1 MTGRRLHI
9 ILSPETD
16 RLLARAIKT
25 GGATRTAVVEAALR
39 ETLDR
44 KGEERELE
52 KLGSRMNKLAR
63 AMERLADDAT
73 AQTESFA
80 LFILHYL
87 SVTPPLP
94 ESMRA
99 GAEALGRKRFEQFVT
114 EVSAR
119 LLGRDRYADALL
131 ARIDLVRRGGEEFD
145 NEIADA
151 AVGAPDEGSDADA
164 VNDDRVHART
174 STREARP

>member
-16 RLLARAIKT
+16 LLLSKAVKS

-39 ETLDR
+39 AMLDCNS
-44 KGEERELE
+44 EERDLE
-52 KLGSRMNKLAR
+52 KLISRLNKLTR

-99 GAEALGRKRFEQFVT
+99 GAEALGRKRFEEFVS
-114 EVSAR
+114 EVASR
-119 LLGRDRYADALL
+119 LLGRDRFADALL
-131 ARIDLVRRGGEEFD
+131 ARIDLVRSEGD
-145 NEIADA
+145 NEESAEIEETNKSSNDIASKKLNGVA
-151 AVGAPDEGSDADA
+151 SESRAF
-164 VNDDRVHART
+164 HA
-174 STREARP
+174 EARS

>member
-9 ILSPETD
+9 ILSPEAD
-16 RLLARAIKT
+16 LLLSRAVKA

-39 ETLDR
+39 EVLDR
-44 KGEERELE
+44 RGEEREFE
-52 KLGSRMNKLAR
+52 KLVNRMAKLAR

-119 LLGRDRYADALL
+119 LLGRERYADALL
-131 ARIDLVRRGGEEFD
+131 ARIDLVRRHDEETFD
-145 NEIADA
+145 EQGDDVAGDRASDIASVSGASFKEA
-151 AVGAPDEGSDADA
+151 AA
-164 VNDDRVHART
+164 
-174 STREARP
+174 

>member
-16 RLLARAIKT
+16 LLLSKAVKS

-39 ETLDR
+39 AMLDR
-44 KGEERELE
+44 NSEERDLE
-52 KLGSRMNKLAR
+52 KLISRLNKLTR

-99 GAEALGRKRFEQFVT
+99 GAEALGKKRFEEFVS
-114 EVSAR
+114 EVASR
-119 LLGRDRYADALL
+119 LLGRDRFADALL
-131 ARIDLVRRGGEEFD
+131 ARIDLVRSEESDEESAEFEETTKSSTDTAGKPLNGG
-145 NEIADA
+145 ASA
-151 AVGAPDEGSDADA
+151 SRA
-164 VNDDRVHART
+164 RHA
-174 STREARP
+174 EARS

>member
-16 RLLARAIKT
+16 LLLSKAVKS

-39 ETLDR
+39 AMLDR
-44 KGEERELE
+44 NSEERDLE
-52 KLGSRMNKLAR
+52 KLISRLNRLTR

-99 GAEALGRKRFEQFVT
+99 GAEALGRKRFEEFVS
-114 EVSAR
+114 EVAER
-119 LLGRDRYADALL
+119 LLGRDRFADALL
-131 ARIDLVRRGGEEFD
+131 ARIDLVRREEGDEESGEFEETTKSSNDTGGKPM
-145 NEIADA
+145 NG
-151 AVGAPDEGSDADA
+151 GASVLRA
-164 VNDDRVHART
+164 RHA
-174 STREARP
+174 EARS

>member
-16 RLLARAIKT
+16 RLLMRAAKS
-25 GGATRTAVVEAALR
+25 GGATRTAIVEAALR
-39 ETLDR
+39 ELLDR
-44 KGEERELE
+44 KSDERDLE
-52 KLGSRMNKLAR
+52 KLVNRLNKLAR

-99 GAEALGRKRFEQFVT
+99 GAEALGRRRFEEFVT

-119 LLGRDRYADALL
+119 LLGRERYADALL
-131 ARIDLVRRGGEEFD
+131 ARIDLIRGEGEDAGEASED
-145 NEIADA
+145 ASERTESVACDGSEEIAA
-151 AVGAPDEGSDADA
+151 ASRAGAS
-164 VNDDRVHART
+164 
-174 STREARP
+174 EAAA

>member
-9 ILSPETD
+9 ILSPEAD
-16 RLLARAIKT
+16 LLLSRAVKA
-25 GGATRTAVVEAALR
+25 GAATKTAVVEAALR
-39 ETLDR
+39 EVLDR
-44 KGEERELE
+44 RGEERELE
-52 KLGSRMNKLAR
+52 KLVNRMAKLSR

-131 ARIDLVRRGGEEFD
+131 ARIDLVRRHDEETFD
-145 NEIADA
+145 EQGDDVAGDQASDIASVSGASFKEA
-151 AVGAPDEGSDADA
+151 AA
-164 VNDDRVHART
+164 
-174 STREARP
+174 

>member
-9 ILSPETD
+9 ILSPEAD
-16 RLLARAIKT
+16 RLLSRAVKS
-25 GGATRTAVVEAALR
+25 GGATRTAVVEAALH
-39 ETLDR
+39 ELLDR
-44 KGEERELE
+44 KSDERDLE
-52 KLGSRMNKLAR
+52 KLINRINKLAR
-63 AMERLADDAT
+63 AMERLADEAT

-99 GAEALGRKRFEQFVT
+99 SAEALGRRRFEEFVT

-119 LLGRDRYADALL
+119 LLGRERYADALL
-131 ARIDLVRRGGEEFD
+131 ARIDLIRAEGDDTREEVDGAVRREDETHSDRADG
-145 NEIADA
+145 IASASHAGVSEA
-151 AVGAPDEGSDADA
+151 AA
-164 VNDDRVHART
+164 
-174 STREARP
+174 

>member
-16 RLLARAIKT
+16 QLLSRAVKS

-39 ETLDR
+39 ATLDR
-44 KGEERELE
+44 QGEERELE
-52 KLGSRMNKLAR
+52 KLGARINKLAR

-94 ESMRA
+94 EPMRA

-119 LLGRDRYADALL
+119 LLGCERYADALL
-131 ARIDLVRRGGEEFD
+131 ARIDLVRREDDDAGGDLMDTATET
-145 NEIADA
+145 
-151 AVGAPDEGSDADA
+151 PDDDA
-164 VNDDRVHART
+164 VTAELNGDVSRVRAAN
-174 STREARP
+174 REARP

>member
-16 RLLARAIKT
+16 RLLSRAVKS

-44 KGEERELE
+44 NSEERDLE
-52 KLGSRMNKLAR
+52 KLISRLNRLTR
-63 AMERLADDAT
+63 AMERLSDDAT

-99 GAEALGRKRFEQFVT
+99 GAEALGRKRFEEFVT
-114 EVSAR
+114 AVAAR
-119 LLGRDRYADALL
+119 LLGRERYADALL
-131 ARIDLVRRGGEEFD
+131 ARIDLVRRHADDEG
-145 NEIADA
+145 NESVGYAGNSSSDA
-151 AVGAPDEGSDADA
+151 AIKELSGKASAPRA
-164 VNDDRVHART
+164 
-174 STREARP
+174 EAQL

>member
-16 RLLARAIKT
+16 LLLSKAVKS

-39 ETLDR
+39 TMLDR
-44 KGEERELE
+44 NSEERDLE
-52 KLGSRMNKLAR
+52 KLISRLNRLTR

-99 GAEALGRKRFEQFVT
+99 GAEALGRKRFEEFVRQVA
-114 EVSAR
+114 ER
-119 LLGRDRYADALL
+119 LLGRDRFADALL
-131 ARIDLVRRGGEEFD
+131 ARIDLVRSEDDDEASAEFEQTNESSNDTADKKLNGG
-145 NEIADA
+145 ASVSRA
-151 AVGAPDEGSDADA
+151 
-164 VNDDRVHART
+164 RHA
-174 STREARP
+174 EARS

>member
-16 RLLARAIKT
+16 LLLSKAVKS

-39 ETLDR
+39 AMLDR
-44 KGEERELE
+44 NSEERDLE
-52 KLGSRMNKLAR
+52 KLISRLNRLTR

-99 GAEALGRKRFEQFVT
+99 GAEALGRKRFEEFVS
-114 EVSAR
+114 EVASR
-119 LLGRDRYADALL
+119 LLGRDRFADALL
-131 ARIDLVRRGGEEFD
+131 ARIDLVRREDDEDESAEISETHEPSNDTLHKEMNGG
-145 NEIADA
+145 ASVSRA
-151 AVGAPDEGSDADA
+151 L
-164 VNDDRVHART
+164 HT
-174 STREARP
+174 EARS